1 MEIANFEYKEKEYFF
16 ILENNQI
23 KYGYKENGELH
34 IDFTKEEDD
43 MMKYVMSK
51 IFISNDKKNYHKC
64 GKFIHDRKIFQIM
77 YDEISEKKFFYEI
90 VDNKYKFPTLN
101 DNIYLYEIFNSC
113 VQCRGKNIDTEVIQK
128 HESNERK
135 KKIKQYVQ
143 FFGKTIT
150 VYILSSAITAT
161 LTMPIT
167 NKIINNINN
176 SKEYNMINE
185 SYEEELT
192 VDDLENNLQK
202 NTNLSDEEKDE
213 FRKFYKMVEE
223 NKEYISSDLIMDVF
237 ENVNIYYVPEEKSG
251 VKGEHDLVTN
261 NIYLYETTSYEDVK
275 RDEYTRTTLYHE
287 IGHEFQKTGI
297 NLGHALLEA
306 VNEQISAEYTNS
318 IPEGYIY
325 ERMYFYALCELVS
338 LDCFKELKFKCNIE
352 PLINELK
359 KIIDDEELAYE
370 LLGNI
375 DCQRNLLYELYK
387 CKTIDEDEEIRKQ
400 ISDVREKIYY
410 TISEYFYAKYSY
422 PIEEDEIMMSF
433 LCNHALFPYDN
444 LSNVDALHLFHDA
457 KNVFK
462 GYFSKDFK
470 KAFPYVIVDFTSESM
485 KHMQQETNINNPYE
499 YYKYIEDKDRE
510 QYLSELTDIENSI
523 AKLK

>member
-1 MEIANFEYKEKEYFF
+1 MEIANFEYKEKEYVF

-34 IDFTKEEDD
+34 TDFTKEEDD

-51 IFISNDKKNYHKC
+51 IFISSDKKNHHKC
-64 GKFIHDRKIFQIM
+64 GKFIHDRKMFQIM

-90 VDNKYKFPTLN
+90 VDNEYKFPTLN
-101 DNIYLYEIFNSC
+101 DNIYLYKIFNLC
-113 VQCRGKNIDTEVIQK
+113 VQYLEKNIDTEVIKK
-128 HESNERK
+128 HEPNERK

-143 FFGKTIT
+143 FFGTHIT
-150 VYILSSAITAT
+150 VFILSTVITAAF
-161 LTMPIT
+161 TMSKN
-167 NKIINNINN
+167 NKIINNPT
-176 SKEYNMINE
+176 EYNMVNE

-192 VDDLENNLQK
+192 IDDLENNLQK
-202 NTNLSDEEKDE
+202 NTNLTDEEKDE

-223 NKEYISSDLIMDVF
+223 NKEYISSDLIIDIF
-237 ENVNIYYVPEEKSG
+237 ENVNINYVPKEKSG
-251 VKGEHDLVTN
+251 IKGEHDLVTHD
-261 NIYLYETTSYEDVK
+261 IYLYETNSYEDVK
-275 RDEYTRTTLYHE
+275 EDEYTRTTLYHE

-306 VNEQISAEYTNS
+306 VNEQISMEYTNS
-318 IPEGYIY
+318 IPESYY
-325 ERMYFYALCELVS
+325 NERMYFYALCELVN
-338 LDCFKELKFKCNIE
+338 LDCFKELKFKCNIK

-375 DCQRNLLYELYK
+375 DCQRNLLYEVYE
-387 CKTIDEDEEIRKQ
+387 CKTIDEEEEIRKQ
-400 ISDVREKIYY
+400 INDVKEKIYY
-410 TISEYFYAKYSY
+410 TISEYFSAKYSY

-433 LCNHALFPYDN
+433 LCNPLTFPLEN
-444 LSNVDALHLFHDA
+444 LSNLNDMHLFHDPR
-457 KNVFK
+457 NIFK

-470 KAFPYVIVDFTSESM
+470 KAFPYVIVNFTTESM

-510 QYLSELTDIENSI
+510 QYLLERTDIENSI